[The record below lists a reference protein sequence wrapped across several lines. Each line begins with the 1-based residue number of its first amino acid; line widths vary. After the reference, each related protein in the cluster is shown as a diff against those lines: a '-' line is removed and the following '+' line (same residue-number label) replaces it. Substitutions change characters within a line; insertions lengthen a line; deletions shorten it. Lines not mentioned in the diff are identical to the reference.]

1 MRHYGEEGARL
12 WRLARGL
19 DTRGVSAERETKS
32 VSAETTFN
40 RDIAEL
46 RPLEQHLW
54 DLTERVSARLK
65 AAHLAARP

>member
-1 MRHYGEEGARL
+1 MRRYGEEGARL

-19 DTRGVSAERETKS
+19 DVRRVDPVRDTKS

-40 RDIAEL
+40 ENISDL

-54 DLTERVSARLK
+54 DLTERYR
-65 AAHLAARP
+65 RG